1 MFKIPLLEKLSLRV
15 NFQVRELNSRVC
27 NWILRVKKQTI
38 QSQRTTSYYPYEIF
52 MKN

>member
-27 NWILRVKKQTI
+27 HWVLRVKSKPI
-38 QSQRTTSYYPYEIF
+38 RVSQKPASILTKYL
-52 MKN
+52 